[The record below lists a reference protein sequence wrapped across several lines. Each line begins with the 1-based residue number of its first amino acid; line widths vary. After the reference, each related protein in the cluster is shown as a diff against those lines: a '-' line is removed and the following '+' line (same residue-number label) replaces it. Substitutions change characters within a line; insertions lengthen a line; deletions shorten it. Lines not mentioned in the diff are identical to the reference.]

1 MIAQCI
7 TDTLARSFPAD
18 PSTWSLADAKK
29 WLQAHSIDLPA
40 GATQQQAL
48 KLVQDNLD
56 AVAKRG
62 ARGAGAA
69 QAYYEAITEKTID
82 AWTESQLREYLL
94 EHGIISPSGT
104 LEEMRIA
111 AKQR

>member
-1 MIAQCI
+1 MIDEL
-7 TDTLARSFPAD
+7 TPFPRLAD

-29 WLQAHSIDLPA
+29 WLQAHSIDLPT

-56 AVAKRG
+56 TVAKRG
-62 ARGAGAA
+62 ARGAGVA